1 MTMKKRD
8 FLQKE
13 TLKLQWKL
21 RIFKIFLQA
30 TQPTKRRSES
40 APGEDLRVRI
50 NTYICFIFVRF
61 ILGRKSEIAHF
72 IPQCTWFYTK
82 VSGVNV
88 L

>member
-1 MTMKKRD
+1 MTMKKRN

-40 APGEDLRVRI
+40 VPGEDLRVRI
-50 NTYICFIFVRF
+50 NAYIC
-61 ILGRKSEIAHF
+61 
-72 IPQCTWFYTK
+72 
-82 VSGVNV
+82 
-88 L
+88 